1 MNLTRNLA
9 NPEQIFEVVNDIF
22 IQTEVQRLSEQRIC
36 ERKPIFK
43 SIELQF
49 LNKDLDPVGPA
60 IEAITRDVSVGGV
73 GIISPILYDAGHAMI
88 HFKDLSEET
97 PSLLVEIRYTQQLG
111 PFFQIG
117 GRFCADWSSIEFS

>member
-43 SIELQF
+43 SIDLQF
-49 LNKDLDPVGPA
+49 LNKDLDSGTWFAV
-60 IEAITRDVSVGGV
+60 T
-73 GIISPILYDAGHAMI
+73 
-88 HFKDLSEET
+88 LSD
-97 PSLLVEIRYTQQLG
+97 TQTNLK
-111 PFFQIG
+111 FL
-117 GRFCADWSSIEFS
+117 